1 MTRVRVLY
9 WKEIPVQIQ
18 AEDENDRV
26 SRPLEDRFQEAI
38 DRIAMFDGSA
48 GSDDYLESWSWSE
61 YRNVAGDAQQAAE
74 TLAERYNRAFPRIS
88 NRKSKG
94 CTGPGAA
101 DRSREP
107 WTNGSPKPANESLL
121 RVTFPFKPSYVSC
134 LFRRSNG

>member
-61 YRNVAGDAQQAAE
+61 YRNVAGGAQQAAE
-74 TLAERYNRAFPRIS
+74 ALAERYNRAFPQ
-88 NRKSKG
+88 NFESKIKRLHRSG
-94 CTGPGAA
+94 RRRPFPGALDQWLTQA
-101 DRSREP
+101 GE
-107 WTNGSPKPANESLL
+107 
-121 RVTFPFKPSYVSC
+121 
-134 LFRRSNG
+134 